1 MFVCLFVLD
10 LRRGRGICLNMCLC
24 MCLKEVG
31 VSVHE
36 IVILSVSEGMWG
48 ILYNG
53 FRVFP
58 CEYYPLFGIT
68 VTGVVDLVTF

>member
-1 MFVCLFVLD
+1 M
-10 LRRGRGICLNMCLC
+10 NMCLC

-31 VSVHE
+31 VSVRV